1 MKTIIVSSRSKTI
14 HALLKQ
20 ARRNGLILES
30 PEGERF
36 VLAPIGDWQAFEVG
50 DSEDFA
56 EEVKATSQ
64 NKELIKFLKE
74 RRTRGKRIPIEKV
87 RERLGLKPGAKE

>member
-1 MKTIIVSSRSKTI
+1 MKTIIVSSRSKTLR
-14 HALLKQ
+14 ALLKQ
-20 ARRNGLILES
+20 ARRNGLILQS

-36 VLAPIGDWQAFEVG
+36 VLTPIGDWQAFHVG
-50 DSEDFA
+50 DSQDFA

-64 NKELIKFLKE
+64 NRELIKFLAA

-87 RERLGLKPGAKE
+87 RERLGLNPRAKG

>member
-1 MKTIIVSSRSKTI
+1 MKTVVVSSRSKTI

-20 ARRNGLILES
+20 ARRNGLILQS
-30 PEGERF
+30 PEGEHF
-36 VLAPIGDWQAFEVG
+36 VLAPIGDWQAFNVG

-74 RRTRGKRIPIEKV
+74 RHTRGKRIPIKKV
-87 RERLGLKPGAKE
+87 RERLGLDQSTKE

>member
-1 MKTIIVSSRSKTI
+1 MKTVIVSSRSKTL

-36 VLAPIGDWQAFEVG
+36 VLTPIGDWQAFDVG

-56 EEVKATSQ
+56 EEVKATSR
-64 NKELIKFLKE
+64 NKELIKFLTE
-74 RRTRGKRIPIEKV
+74 RRTHGKRIPIKKV
-87 RERLGLKPGAKE
+87 REQLGLNPGTKQ

>member
-1 MKTIIVSSRSKTI
+1 MKTVIVSSRSKTL

-20 ARRNGLILES
+20 ARKRGLILQS
-30 PEGERF
+30 PEGEHF

-56 EEVKATSQ
+56 EEVKATSR
-64 NKELIKFLKE
+64 NKELIKFLAE
-74 RRTRGKRIPIEKV
+74 RRTRGKCISIEKV
-87 RERLGLKPGAKE
+87 RGRLGSDPGAKE

>member
-1 MKTIIVSSRSKTI
+1 MKTIVVSSRSKTL

-20 ARRNGLILES
+20 ARRNGLILQS

-36 VLAPIGDWQAFEVG
+36 VLTPIGDWQAFDVG
-50 DSEDFA
+50 DSEDIA

-74 RRTRGKRIPIEKV
+74 RQTRGKRIPIKKV
-87 RERLGLKPGAKE
+87 RERLGLNPGTKE

>member
-1 MKTIIVSSRSKTI
+1 MKTVVISSRSKTLR
-14 HALLKQ
+14 ALLKQ
-20 ARRNGLILES
+20 ARKNGLILQS

-36 VLAPIGDWQAFEVG
+36 VLAPIGDWQVFDVG
-50 DSEDFA
+50 ESEDFA

-74 RRTRGKRIPIEKV
+74 RHTHGKRILIKKV
-87 RERLGLKPGAKE
+87 RERLGLDQSTKE

>member
-1 MKTIIVSSRSKTI
+1 MKTIIVSSRSKTL

-20 ARRNGLILES
+20 ARRNGLILQS

-36 VLAPIGDWQAFEVG
+36 VLTPIGDWQAFHVG
-50 DSEDFA
+50 DSQDFA

-64 NKELIKFLKE
+64 NRELIKFLAA

-87 RERLGLKPGAKE
+87 RERLGLNPRAKG